1 VRGIPEKPEAKGALK
16 SAQRLAW
23 ISIAYICTTV
33 ALLFFVMGG
42 SQALKTEFV
51 EDAFSLLPPVF
62 FVVSDRISRR
72 EPNRRFPF
80 GYERVVSAG
89 YVGSAVALLA
99 VGLLLLIDGAM
110 KLAMAEHP
118 TIGGFPIF
126 GRVIWTGWLS
136 IPVLLWCAIPAHFLG
151 RAKRKAASVLYDKT
165 LASDAAMNEA
175 NWQSAGAA
183 ILGIV
188 GVSFGLWWSDS
199 VAAVLI
205 SIEIIRS
212 GWVELRTA
220 VGDVTDRSPK
230 TVDEK
235 DEDPIGERLTAFLER
250 EPWVGQVVVRVRERG
265 RELTAEAHVVPR
277 FEELAVRQI
286 SNTGRR
292 ACAIDPRLAEV
303 TIAPVDRLPQDVARA
318 RRPEKT

>member
-1 VRGIPEKPEAKGALK
+1 MRGIPERPDAERALQ
-16 SAQRLAW
+16 SGQRLAW
-23 ISIAYICTTV
+23 LSIAYICSTV
-33 ALLFFVMGG
+33 ALLFMVMGG

-51 EDAFSLLPPVF
+51 EDALSFLPPIF
-62 FVVSDRISRR
+62 FLISDRVSRR

-89 YVGSAVALLA
+89 YVGSAIALLA
-99 VGLLLLIDGAM
+99 VGVLLLFDGGM

-126 GRVIWTGWLS
+126 GRVVWTGWLA
-136 IPVLLWCAIPAHFLG
+136 IPVLLWCAVPAHFLG

-188 GVSFGLWWSDS
+188 GVAFGLWWADS
-199 VAAVLI
+199 AAAVLI
-205 SIEIIRS
+205 SLEIIRS
-212 GWVELRTA
+212 GWTELRTA
-220 VGDVTDRSPK
+220 IGDVTDRSPK

-235 DEDPIGERLTAFLER
+235 EDNPIDERLTHFLEQQ
-250 EPWVGQVVVRVRERG
+250 PWVKEVVVRVRERG
-265 RELTAEAHVVPR
+265 RELTAEAHVVPTS
-277 FEELAVRQI
+277 RQLSVDDL
-286 SNTGRR
+286 SNAREQ
-292 ACAIDPRLAEV
+292 ACRIDPRLAEV
-303 TIAPVDRLPQDVARA
+303 TIAPVNALPEDVARA
-318 RRPEKT
+318 RQAEDA